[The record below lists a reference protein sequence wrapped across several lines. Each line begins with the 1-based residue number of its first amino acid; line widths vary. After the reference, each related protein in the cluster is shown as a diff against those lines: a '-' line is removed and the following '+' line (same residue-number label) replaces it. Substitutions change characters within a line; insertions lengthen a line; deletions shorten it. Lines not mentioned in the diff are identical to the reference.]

1 MVCVTGSGSS
11 SSENF
16 EKLFFDAMD
25 LWSKDV
31 QKLNELE
38 SRLASAT
45 NTRAKAEKCTM
56 SLKMIIK
63 FREAKIKSME
73 QGGTG
78 DSDDNEEIAR
88 LKSEISALQ
97 TMV

>member
-1 MVCVTGSGSS
+1 M
-11 SSENF
+11 
-16 EKLFFDAMD
+16 
-25 LWSKDV
+25 

-38 SRLASAT
+38 SRLASAA
-45 NTRAKAEKCTM
+45 NTRTKANKCTM

-73 QGGTG
+73 QGGG
-78 DSDDNEEIAR
+78 SGESAENEEITR